1 MGVYDCLTRGSQVK
15 CWDCEMETK
24 EVGDK
29 VADGDYVVLL
39 QEGGYVR
46 VKGGIIVR
54 IVENYGRKLYYPEDF
69 PNERCID
76 KWGSEVKTAKDLEHA
91 CIFGEAHYYWYHL
104 KRRKEWLK
112 RRNAL

>member
-1 MGVYDCLTRGSQVK
+1 MGVYDLLPRGSQVK

-24 EVGDK
+24 GTGDK

-46 VKGGIIVR
+46 VKGGIIEK

-69 PNERCID
+69 PDERCID
-76 KWGSEVKTAKDLEHA
+76 KWGSEVKTARDLEHA
-91 CIFGEAHYYWYHL
+91 CMFGKHYYWYKIL
-104 KRRKEWLK
+104 KKRRETP
-112 RRNAL
+112 